1 MDKVAMVSGA
11 NRGIGREIALEL
23 HRRGYRLSLGMRD
36 PSSFDN
42 DLDAFVFP
50 YEAREE
56 QSARD
61 WVDATIDRFSRLDVL
76 ISNAGICKMIT
87 FDNATSE
94 LLDETLDINVKA
106 PFRLAQAALPHLKRV
121 GNGRFVQLASLSGK
135 RVKNLNVGYQ
145 MSKYAVLA
153 LTHAVRRAGWDDG
166 VRATA
171 VCPGFV
177 NTDMAAGL
185 ADLPPDAMTQPGDIA
200 AIVVN
205 TLELPNTASMA
216 ELLIN
221 CRLED
226 ML

>member
-1 MDKVAMVSGA
+1 
-11 NRGIGREIALEL
+11 
-23 HRRGYRLSLGMRD
+23 
-36 PSSFDN
+36 
-42 DLDAFVFP
+42 
-50 YEAREE
+50 
-56 QSARD
+56 
-61 WVDATIDRFSRLDVL
+61 
-76 ISNAGICKMIT
+76 
-87 FDNATSE
+87 

-106 PFRLAQAALPHLKRV
+106 PFRLAQAALPHLKRA

-145 MSKYAVLA
+145 MSKHAVIA

-200 AIVVN
+200 TIVVN

-221 CRLED
+221 CRHED